1 MSASSGRAPGFPSSN
16 GLIRLTQAENLPVE
30 HQKLQAQILK
40 DLVTGK
46 SLESALEHSC
56 TTRVAAEVQ
65 TIDSVILE
73 AENHLALMAFLGASA
88 QQNGN
93 WIDFKPEFEPEFQI
107 WTAKEAKRRQFFYV
121 IIDVSMYRVDKSR
134 RVSRLVSRHSQ
145 TTLFHLLPPL
155 KALLGT
161 TSIRQSTTKSTNDSN
176 DNRFAPDR
184 LPDRQGELQLSYS
197 WATFSISLSYM

>member
-1 MSASSGRAPGFPSSN
+1 MHHQSCSWGPDNRFCDSWGREPSGLDG
-16 GLIRLTQAENLPVE
+16 
-30 HQKLQAQILK
+30 IL
-40 DLVTGK
+40 
-46 SLESALEHSC
+46 
-56 TTRVAAEVQ
+56 RR
-65 TIDSVILE
+65 
-73 AENHLALMAFLGASA
+73 SA

-184 LPDRQGELQLSYS
+184 LRIGRVSYS
-197 WATFSISLSYM
+197 WATAELHLAYHWATCNSSSRSTLLHLQTVVTSCDRLLPVVTDCYL

>member
-56 TTRVAAEVQ
+56 TTRVAAEGQ

-73 AENHLALMAFLGASA
+73 AENHLALMAFLGAQHNRMEIESTSNQNLNQNFKFE
-88 QQNGN
+88 QQKKRKEGN
-93 WIDFKPEFEPEFQI
+93 F
-107 WTAKEAKRRQFFYV
+107 
-121 IIDVSMYRVDKSR
+121 
-134 RVSRLVSRHSQ
+134 
-145 TTLFHLLPPL
+145 
-155 KALLGT
+155 
-161 TSIRQSTTKSTNDSN
+161 ST
-176 DNRFAPDR
+176 
-184 LPDRQGELQLSYS
+184 
-197 WATFSISLSYM
+197 